1 MPIYCPAAP
10 VIALSSE
17 CNGSDKDESE
27 GAIMYLQVDI
37 YQCES
42 NHIHVIL
49 GGRGEGE
56 VTFSDFDTFVKFS
69 SICHEFANKPVPIP
83 GMILEAFADEEDA

>member
-1 MPIYCPAAP
+1 

-17 CNGSDKDESE
+17 WNGSDKDELE

-69 SICHEFANKPVPIP
+69 SICHEFANKPLPIP
-83 GMILEAFADEEDA
+83 GMILEAFADEEEA

>member
-1 MPIYCPAAP
+1 MSS
-10 VIALSSE
+10 VIALNPRP
-17 CNGSDKDESE
+17 NGLDTDESK
-27 GAIMYLQVDI
+27 GASMYLQVDI

-56 VTFSDFDTFVKFS
+56 VTFSDFETFVKFS
-69 SICHEFANKPVPIP
+69 SICHEFANKPHPIP